1 MQTASE
7 LAGSGTDVFYSGFT
21 IVGMGTTFV
30 NKTMCT
36 VHVNDNAVSDVVP
49 LLPQT
54 CQRDIKKLKANE
66 MKLQQDMTSASR
78 EIARLRALVK
88 DFGAELSAV

>member
-1 MQTASE
+1 M
-7 LAGSGTDVFYSGFT
+7 

-36 VHVNDNAVSDVVP
+36 VHANGSTVSNAVSR
-49 LLPQT
+49 LPQT